1 MKSLLT
7 LCSVLLVVAVFTG
20 QAHAQSTNADLIRQ
34 LIPEQIS
41 ESLQSSHSM
50 VRSQTLKNVICY
62 STLHRSRVYLGGVV
76 SAIAEVAEEDASASN
91 RRLAVAAL
99 RAIDSYQSRSYLT
112 RLGGMNDDEYSTL
125 VAGVLTEY
133 EEAKRA
139 AATM

>member
-7 LCSVLLVVAVFTG
+7 LSSVLLVVVVLTG
-20 QAHAQSTNADLIRQ
+20 QVHAQSANADLIRQ

-41 ESLQSSHSM
+41 ESLQSSHAQ

-62 STLHRSRVYLGGVV
+62 STLHRNRVYLGSVV
-76 SAIAEVAEEDASASN
+76 SAIAEVAEGDASASN

-112 RLGGMNDDEYSTL
+112 KLGGMEDDEYSTL

-133 EEAKRA
+133 EAAKRA
-139 AATM
+139 ASQM